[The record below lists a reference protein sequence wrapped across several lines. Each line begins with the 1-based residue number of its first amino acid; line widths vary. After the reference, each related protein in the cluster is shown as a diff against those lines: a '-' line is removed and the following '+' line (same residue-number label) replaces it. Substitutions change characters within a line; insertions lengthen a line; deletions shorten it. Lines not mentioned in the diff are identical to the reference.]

1 MWVFWAWLD
10 FHFYFHTTTIFG
22 SVKIIRVRV
31 RKSLAC
37 KSSISDIS
45 VPTASGVC
53 FGGREGG
60 LSRGSKMDFRMTES
74 TAPYPQY
81 QVC

>member
-10 FHFYFHTTTIFG
+10 FHFHFHTTTIFG
-22 SVKIIRVRV
+22 SAKIIRVRV

-45 VPTASGVC
+45 VPVVCALEAEGDYPEDQKWISG
-53 FGGREGG
+53 
-60 LSRGSKMDFRMTES
+60 
-74 TAPYPQY
+74 
-81 QVC
+81 